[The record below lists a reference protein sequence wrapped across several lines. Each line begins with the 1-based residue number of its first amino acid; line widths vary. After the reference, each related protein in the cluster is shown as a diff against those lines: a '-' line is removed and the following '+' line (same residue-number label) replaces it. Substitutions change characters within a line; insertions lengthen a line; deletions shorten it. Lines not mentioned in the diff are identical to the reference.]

1 MGGGDGVFLGRRL
14 CAGARKRHQK
24 GCGKKGGVSGVLRIG
39 KCGSLKEGIWKVLGA
54 GKTGVGRRCR
64 GERGGMVVGSK
75 DGDGGFPQGEE
86 RPGGYI

>member
-1 MGGGDGVFLGRRL
+1 MEGTEFFWAGGYVRVPESDT
-14 CAGARKRHQK
+14 KRDAEK
-24 GCGKKGGVSGVLRIG
+24 RGGVSGVLRIG